1 MARPEIGGL
10 DGHAGANAV
19 IDAHHHLW
27 KLSRADYGWIG
38 DGGNPAVAPI
48 ERDYLVEDYRALAA
62 VNGISGSIVVQAAQT
77 VAETRWL
84 LDRARAS
91 GGLIKGVVGWIDM
104 AAPNAPDVLHDL
116 ARNPLLRSIRPMLQ
130 EIADVE
136 WVLQP
141 MLAPALRAVIELDL
155 SFDLLVRPPH
165 LKAALALLLRHPDL
179 RAIVDHGGKPDIARG
194 MWQPWA
200 DDLRRI
206 ARETPAY
213 CKLSGLVTEAG
224 RGWKPDDLLRY
235 TDHLVECF
243 GVERLVW
250 GSDWPVMLLN
260 ADYPGWLAATKQLIA
275 PLSRADQ
282 MAVMNDNA
290 IRFYGL
296 PVTPA

>member
-1 MARPEIGGL
+1 M
-10 DGHAGANAV
+10 

-38 DGGNPAVAPI
+38 ERSNPAVAPI
-48 ERDYLVEDYRALAA
+48 ERDYLVEDYRALAVA
-62 VNGISGSIVVQAAQT
+62 NGIAGSIVVQAAQT
-77 VAETRWL
+77 VTETRWL
-84 LDRARAS
+84 LDQARAS

-104 AAPNAPDVLHDL
+104 AAANAPDVLHDL
-116 ARNPLLRSIRPMLQ
+116 ARDPLLRSIRPMLQ

-141 MLAPALRAVIELDL
+141 KLAPALRAVIEQDL

-165 LKAALALLLRHPDL
+165 LKAALTLLLRHPDL
-179 RAIVDHGGKPDIARG
+179 RAIVDHGGKPDIAGG

-200 DDLRRI
+200 DDMRRI

-213 CKLSGLVTEAG
+213 CKLSGLVTEAR

-235 TDHLVECF
+235 AEHLVECF

-260 ADYPGWLAATKQLIA
+260 ADYAGWLAAAKQFIA
-275 PLSRADQ
+275 PHSAADQ

-290 IRFYGL
+290 IRFYRL
-296 PVTPA
+296 PMRPA

>member
-1 MARPEIGGL
+1 M
-10 DGHAGANAV
+10 

-38 DGGNPAVAPI
+38 DGRHPAVAPI

-62 VNGISGSIVVQAAQT
+62 ANGIAGSVVVQAAQT

-84 LDRARAS
+84 LDQARAS
-91 GGLIKGVVGWIDM
+91 AGLIKGVVGWIDM
-104 AAPNAPDVLHDL
+104 AVANAPDVLHDL
-116 ARNPLLRSIRPMLQ
+116 AQDPLLRSIRPMLQ

-141 MLAPALRAVIELDL
+141 KLAASLRAVVEHDL

-165 LKAALALLLRHPDL
+165 LKTVLALLLRHPDL
-179 RAIVDHGGKPDIARG
+179 RAIVDHGGKPDIANG

-200 DDLRRI
+200 DDMRRI
-206 ARETPAY
+206 ARDTPAY
-213 CKLSGLVTEAG
+213 CKLSGLVTEA
-224 RGWKPDDLLRY
+224 RPEWKPDDLLPY
-235 TDHLVECF
+235 AEHLVECF

-250 GSDWPVMLLN
+250 GSDWPVMRLN
-260 ADYPGWLAATKQLIA
+260 ADYPAWLAATKQFIA
-275 PLSRADQ
+275 PYSAADQ

-290 IRFYGL
+290 IRFYRL
-296 PVTPA
+296 PMRPA